1 MALFIGVDV
10 QGDELIV
17 AFRRDGAF
25 LPPARV
31 VATAVE
37 VRDYALQHRQDAHEQ
52 VVVAIDAPR
61 YYLTGIRFWCLND
74 AGVWV
79 GTDLNSGRHCE
90 ILVRRLGLANPQ
102 WTPNVN
108 QPIPW
113 ITLGQQ
119 VFTTCDAEGFTTIEC
134 FPTASY
140 TRFGQM
146 NNIDLNIPGGMF
158 AYNRLAHDIL
168 DACVAALTAELFMVG
183 NATEL
188 GGGDGYGT
196 IVVPG
201 VLQLPFPA
209 YPTPLSGEPTSLPT

>member
-1 MALFIGVDV
+1 MALLVGVDV

-17 AFRRDGAF
+17 AFRRDGRF
-25 LPPARV
+25 MPPARV

-37 VRDYALQHRQDAHEQ
+37 VRDRALELRQDAQER

-61 YYLTGIRFWCLND
+61 RYLTTPRLRRLNK

-79 GTDLNSGRHCE
+79 AANLPAGRHCE
-90 ILVRRLGLANPQ
+90 IIVRRLGLANPQ
-102 WTPNVN
+102 WTPPAT

-119 VFTTCDAEGFTTIEC
+119 VFTVCEAAGFTAIEC
-134 FPTASY
+134 FPRASY

-146 NNIDLNIPGGMF
+146 DNIDFDIPSRMF
-158 AYNRLAHDIL
+158 AHSRLAHDIL
-168 DACVAALTAELFMVG
+168 DACVAALTADLFVAG
-183 NATEL
+183 QATDL

-201 VLQLPFPA
+201 VLRFRFA
-209 YPTPLSGEPTSLPT
+209 

>member
-1 MALFIGVDV
+1 MALSVGVDV

-31 VATAVE
+31 VATGAE
-37 VRDYALQHRQDAHEQ
+37 VRDDALQLRQDAREP

-61 YYLTGIRFWCLND
+61 HYLRGPRRWRLNK
-74 AGVWV
+74 AGRWV
-79 GTDLNSGRHCE
+79 TADLPSGRECE
-90 ILVRRLGLANPQ
+90 VLVRRLRLANPQ
-102 WTPNVN
+102 WTPSATM
-108 QPIPW
+108 PMPW

-119 VFTTCDAEGFTTIEC
+119 VFAACESAGFTTIEC

-140 TRFGQM
+140 SRFGQM
-146 NNIDLNIPGGMF
+146 DGFDLCIPGRMF
-158 AYNRLAHDIL
+158 GGHSRLAHDIL
-168 DACVAALTAELFMVG
+168 DSCVAGLTADLFASG

-188 GGGDGYGT
+188 GGRDGDGT

-201 VLQLPFPA
+201 RLNIPFAAFPVA
-209 YPTPLSGEPTSLPT
+209 

>member
-1 MALFIGVDV
+1 MTLLVGVDV

-17 AFRRDGAF
+17 AFRRDGEF

-31 VATAVE
+31 VVSADE
-37 VRDYALQHRQDAHEQ
+37 VRDHALQLRQDKQEK

-61 YYLTGIRFWCLND
+61 RYLTAPRQWRLDNAGAWAD
-74 AGVWV
+74 A
-79 GTDLNSGRHCE
+79 DLPSGRHCE
-90 ILVRRLGLANPQ
+90 VVVRRLGLANPQ
-102 WTPNVN
+102 WTPPAT

-113 ITLGQQ
+113 VTLGQQ
-119 VFTTCDAEGFTTIEC
+119 VFAACDAAGFTTIEC

-146 NNIDLNIPGGMF
+146 DGVELNIPGRMF
-158 AYNRLAHDIL
+158 AHSRLAHDIL
-168 DACVAALTAELFMVG
+168 DSCVAAMTADLFLAG

-201 VLQLPFPA
+201 VLHVPFAPW
-209 YPTPLSGEPTSLPT
+209 PNP